1 MALSMASMNQLS
13 RVSMGGGGY
22 YRWTLVQSDDKGE
35 IFPFILTCRFL
46 CFLYFSTTS
55 VLPYS
60 LYFLSHL
67 NLIIISFLWSILI
80 YYLHYITQNKF
91 EWCLNIRKL
100 DNPYFETFSRASE
113 ENIMKP
119 LRNSLETR
127 KTL

>member
-1 MALSMASMNQLS
+1 MVLSMASMNQLS

-22 YRWTLVQSDDKGE
+22 HRWTLVQSQDKRE

-46 CFLYFSTTS
+46 CFLYFAKTS

-80 YYLHYITQNKF
+80 YYLHYLTQNKF
-91 EWCLNIRKL
+91 EWCLHIRKL
-100 DNPYFETFSRASE
+100 DNPYFRTFSRASE
-113 ENIMKP
+113 ENVMKP
-119 LRNSLETR
+119 LRNSKETR